1 MLGKRKVAPCKTH
14 SKQCHYSMFTS
25 LVQTGACLSHCKK
38 LSVHSFIIYEIRLF
52 SLSSW
57 EREVSGER
65 EVATFSDESFGELG
79 SVCFVNVGGERGP
92 GLDSESESGVDSES
106 ERESCSQGLAG
117 GGGKI
122 LDLPST
128 RCQFCCLEQKETL
141 ANAFNIIKGL
151 LGQAFWWVKC

>member
-92 GLDSESESGVDSES
+92 GIAEALNEEEEES
-106 ERESCSQGLAG
+106 ERR
-117 GGGKI
+117 
-122 LDLPST
+122 DLRAARTGPNRIPLT
-128 RCQFCCLEQKETL
+128 RFS
-141 ANAFNIIKGL
+141 
-151 LGQAFWWVKC
+151 

>member
-92 GLDSESESGVDSES
+92 GIAEALNEEEEES
-106 ERESCSQGLAG
+106 ERS
-117 GGGKI
+117 
-122 LDLPST
+122 DLRAARTGPNRIPLT
-128 RCQFCCLEQKETL
+128 RFS
-141 ANAFNIIKGL
+141 
-151 LGQAFWWVKC
+151 